1 MKKNGFLAMVGLITL
16 VAAALAGAYY
26 FLNKKRECVLHCGDG
41 TCGNDD
47 AMEEDD
53 RLEEDDGSC
62 ATCNSECCGCDL
74 PEEPESCACCEETP
88 DVDPEEQA

>member
-16 VAAALAGAYY
+16 IAAALAGAYY

-41 TCGNDD
+41 TCENDD
-47 AMEEDD
+47 AMD
-53 RLEEDDGSC
+53 EDDGSC
-62 ATCNSECCGCDL
+62 AVCDSECCGCDL

-88 DVDPEEQA
+88 DADSEEQA